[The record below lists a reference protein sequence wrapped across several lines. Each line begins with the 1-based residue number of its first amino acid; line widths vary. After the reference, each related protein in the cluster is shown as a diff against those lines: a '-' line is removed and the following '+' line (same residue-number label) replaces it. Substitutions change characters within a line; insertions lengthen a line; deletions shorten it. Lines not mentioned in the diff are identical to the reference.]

1 VWLDVASRRE
11 HESVDRVE
19 GGGDRA
25 RKLGEGQRQT
35 AGGEHL
41 ALDAD
46 PAVVT
51 EVVQA
56 RGDADQRRS
65 RQIPAA
71 PLEIA

>member
-1 VWLDVASRRE
+1 VWLDVPSGSE

-19 GGGDRA
+19 DGGDRV
-25 RKLGEGQRQT
+25 RKLGEGQRQA
-35 AGGEHL
+35 AGGKHR

-56 RGDADQRRS
+56 RGDADQRRP